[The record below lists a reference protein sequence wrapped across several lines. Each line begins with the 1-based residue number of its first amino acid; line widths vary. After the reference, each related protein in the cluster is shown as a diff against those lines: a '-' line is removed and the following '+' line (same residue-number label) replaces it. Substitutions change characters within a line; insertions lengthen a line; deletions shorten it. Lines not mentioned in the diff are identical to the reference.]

1 MRNDGGTMP
10 EAENKRRYKWPWF
23 VLAAVLLGV
32 LLAVLWLSWEV
43 ERTRRIRDL
52 NAPGPRSGH
61 GATSLVAS
69 APPTTSLS

>member
-32 LLAVLWLSWEV
+32 LLAVLWLSREI

-52 NAPGPRSGH
+52 NAPAPRSGH
-61 GATSLVAS
+61 GVTSLAAS
-69 APPTTSLS
+69 APPPTSLS